1 VEIEVLAVVA
11 PNAIVTAAFIW
22 VAPSKKETVPVA
34 PVGTVAVKVT
44 VWV

>member
-1 VEIEVLAVVA
+1 MEVLVVA
-11 PNAIVTAAFIW
+11 APDATETAAPIW